1 MSFRRIAELPAP
13 PAPACTISS
22 SPSSSTDFSL
32 PVGARRMNLSPIS
45 MEPASAAL
53 FWPAMA
59 SWICLGEMPVVA
71 RRVRGISRYTTSGWS
86 PSISILAT
94 SWHSSSSRRRILA

>member
-1 MSFRRIAELPAP
+1 MSMPAENHSTTAITRVHSLTY
-13 PAPACTISS
+13 PACTISS
-22 SPSSSTDFSL
+22 SPSSSTVFSL
-32 PVGARRMNLSPIS
+32 PVGASRMNLSPIS

-71 RRVRGISRYTTSGWS
+71 RRAREISR
-86 PSISILAT
+86 
-94 SWHSSSSRRRILA
+94 